1 MDEKEYIASLEQG
14 TRLLMEQNSNS
25 RSAFKE
31 LQALHEAV
39 VNSSAWK
46 LTWPVRYI
54 REKLHKPFF
63 FTEFPDM
70 QNIMAKAPP
79 VLPVKLSVVVPAFQ
93 GEKELPVLLES
104 LKAQKG
110 FREYHGRHTEC
121 GRDVRCSPAI

>member
-70 QNIMAKAPP
+70 QHYGKSSAGFASKA
-79 VLPVKLSVVVPAFQ
+79 F
-93 GEKELPVLLES
+93 GGRT
-104 LKAQKG
+104 G
-110 FREYHGRHTEC
+110 FSRGKRASCAAGVT
-121 GRDVRCSPAI
+121 